1 MKKKILAISGSI
13 RKASI
18 NTAILKYI
26 QANFKEHLVIEIYN
40 KVDQL
45 PIFNPDLTDE
55 LLPPI
60 IQALQTKI
68 ANADG
73 VIISSPEYVF
83 SLPGNLKNLLEW
95 NVATTV
101 FSNKPTAIIIAAA
114 SGHKAFESLDLVM
127 STITCAPIRNDLKL
141 LLQGIGKKADANGQL
156 NDKAAI
162 EEIYQLMI
170 AFRKRLEKH

>member
-1 MKKKILAISGSI
+1 MKKKILAISGSV
-13 RKASI
+13 RKVSI

-26 QANFKEHLVIEIYN
+26 QANFKEHLVIEIYD
-40 KVDQL
+40 KVDRL
-45 PIFNPDLTDE
+45 PIFNPDLTAE

-73 VIISSPEYVF
+73 VIISSPEYIF

-101 FSNKPTAIIIAAA
+101 FANKPTAIIIAAA
-114 SGHKAFESLDLVM
+114 SGHKAFASLALVM
-127 STITCAPIRNDLKL
+127 STITCAPIPNNLKL
-141 LLQGIGKKADANGQL
+141 LLQGIGKKVDAHGQL
-156 NDKAAI
+156 NDKEVMAQI
-162 EEIYQLMI
+162 HQLMI
-170 AFRKRLEKH
+170 TFSSCLAKH

>member
-1 MKKKILAISGSI
+1 MKKKILAISGSV

-18 NTAILKYI
+18 NTAILRHI
-26 QANFKEHLVIEIYN
+26 QESYQEDLDIEIYD

-60 IQALQTKI
+60 IQSLQTKI

-73 VIISSPEYVF
+73 VLISTPEYVF

-101 FSNKPTAIIIAAA
+101 FAQKPTAFIIAAA
-114 SGHKAFESLDLVM
+114 SGQKAFASLDLVM
-127 STITCAPIRNDLKL
+127 STITCAPIPNELKL
-141 LLQGIGKKADANGQL
+141 LLQGIGKKVDANGQL
-156 NDKAAI
+156 NEVVAI
-162 EEIYQLMI
+162 EKIAALMV
-170 AFRKRLEKH
+170 AFSRHLP